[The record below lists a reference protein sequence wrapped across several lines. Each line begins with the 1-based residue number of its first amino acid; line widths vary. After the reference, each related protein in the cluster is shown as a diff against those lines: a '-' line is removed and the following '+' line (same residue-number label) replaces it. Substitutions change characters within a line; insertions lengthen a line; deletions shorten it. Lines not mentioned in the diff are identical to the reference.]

1 VGGPTVST
9 TVLVAEDESLV
20 RAGCVLLLGVA
31 ADIDVV
37 GEATNGE
44 EAVTLAHRLRPDVV
58 LMDLRMPVL
67 DGIEA
72 TRAIVCGPP
81 PVGGVPPPRVLVLT
95 SFNEEN
101 AVQQALAAGASG
113 FLLKQAAPSDLV
125 TAVRHCASGDGWLD
139 PAVVG
144 RVLSVLRY
152 AAPPPRPAPELL
164 AGLTP
169 RELEVLT
176 LMAHGR
182 SNGEI
187 SAQLHVSEATTRTHV
202 ARVITKTGSRDRTQ
216 AVVLAYRSGLMSR

>member
-1 VGGPTVST
+1 MTIA
-9 TVLVAEDESLV
+9 VLVAEDEALV
-20 RAGCVLLLGVA
+20 RAGCVLLLSA
-31 ADIDVV
+31 AGDVQVV

-44 EAVTLAHRLRPDVV
+44 EAVALAHTLRPDVV

-67 DGIEA
+67 DGIGA
-72 TRAIVCGPP
+72 TRAITSAPEA
-81 PVGGVPPPRVLVLT
+81 PRVLVLT

-113 FLLKQAAPSDLV
+113 FLLKQAAPVDLV
-125 TAVRHCASGDGWLD
+125 TAIRCCAAGDGWLD

-144 RVLSVLRY
+144 RVLSALRD
-152 AAPPPRPAPELL
+152 AGPPPRSAPALL

-182 SNGEI
+182 SNAEI
-187 SAQLHVSEATTRTHV
+187 SAQLVVSEATTRTHV
-202 ARVITKTGSRDRTQ
+202 ARVIAKTGSRDRTQ
-216 AVVLAYRSGLMSR
+216 AVVLAYRSGLMA

>member
-1 VGGPTVST
+1 VT

-31 ADIDVV
+31 GDIDVV

-44 EAVTLAHRLRPDVV
+44 EAVTLARTLRPDVV

-72 TRAIVCGPP
+72 TRAIVRGPLTDGP
-81 PVGGVPPPRVLVLT
+81 PPPRVLVLT
-95 SFNEEN
+95 SFNEEH
-101 AVQQALAAGASG
+101 AVQRALAAGASG
-113 FLLKQAAPSDLV
+113 FLLKQAAPTDLV
-125 TAVRHCASGDGWLD
+125 TAVRHCACGDGWLD

-144 RVLSVLRY
+144 RVLSALRD
-152 AAPPPRPAPELL
+152 AAPPPRAAPGLL
-164 AGLTP
+164 AALTP

-187 SAQLHVSEATTRTHV
+187 SARLHVSEATTRTHV

>member
-1 VGGPTVST
+1 MTT

-20 RAGCVLLLGVA
+20 RAGCVLLLGTA
-31 ADIDVV
+31 GDIEVV

-44 EAVTLAHRLRPDVV
+44 EAVTLAGTLRPDVV

-72 TRAIVCGPP
+72 TRAIVWDSRPIAAR
-81 PVGGVPPPRVLVLT
+81 PPRVLVLT
-95 SFNEEN
+95 SFNEER
-101 AVQQALAAGASG
+101 AVQRALAAGASG
-113 FLLKQAAPSDLV
+113 FLLKQAAPTDLV
-125 TAVRHCASGDGWLD
+125 TAVRHCAAGDGWLD

-144 RVLSVLRY
+144 PVLSVLRDT
-152 AAPPPRPAPELL
+152 APPPHATPELL
-164 AGLTP
+164 TTLTA
-169 RELEVLT
+169 RELEVLV

-187 SAQLHVSEATTRTHV
+187 STQLHVSEATTRTHV